1 MKVRSFR
8 EEDEAAVKELISSIL
23 NREFLFEKKAYSDT
37 DLNMIS
43 KVYTGSRNI
52 FLVGELDHQIIGTV
66 AVKEDDRDTALLRRV
81 FVDPAYRGKKFGSR
95 LVDEALQFCRQRGYK
110 KVVFRGTTG
119 MSAAISLIQ
128 KKGFSEIERI
138 HFGEVEMIHFA
149 LNL

>member
-8 EEDEAAVKELISSIL
+8 EGDEAAVKELVSTIL
-23 NREFLFEKKAYSDT
+23 NREFLLEKKAYSDT

-52 FLVGELDHQIIGTV
+52 FLIGEVDDQIIGTA

-81 FVDPAYRGKKFGSR
+81 FVNPAYRGKKFGSR
-95 LVDEALQFCRQRGYK
+95 LVDEALQFCRQQGYK

-119 MSAAISLIQ
+119 MSAAISLIR
-128 KKGFSEIERI
+128 KKGFSEIERLR
-138 HFGEVEMIHFA
+138 FGEVEMIHFA

>member
-8 EEDEAAVKELISSIL
+8 EGDEVAVKELVSTIL
-23 NREFLFEKKAYSDT
+23 NREFLLEKKAYSDT

-52 FLVGELDHQIIGTV
+52 FLIGEVDDQIIGTA

-81 FVDPAYRGKKFGSR
+81 FVNPAYRGKKFGSR
-95 LVDEALQFCRQRGYK
+95 LVDEALQFCRQQGYK

-119 MSAAISLIQ
+119 MSAAISLIR
-128 KKGFSEIERI
+128 KKGFSEIERLR
-138 HFGEVEMIHFA
+138 FGEVEMIHFA